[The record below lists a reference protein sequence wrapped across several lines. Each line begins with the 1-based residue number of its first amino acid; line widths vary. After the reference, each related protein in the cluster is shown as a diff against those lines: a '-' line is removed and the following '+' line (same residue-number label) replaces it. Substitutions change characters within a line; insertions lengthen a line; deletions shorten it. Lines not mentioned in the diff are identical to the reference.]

1 MDKQQ
6 PHNNKLVKANS
17 VETAKRSPKK
27 SMDISADDINRIKL
41 IADKAKKMRIAKSM
55 SYEEFAIRAGIN
67 RNSYYRF
74 EKSASTGDNYTVAL
88 LMTVISGLGTT
99 PAEFFKDIQ

>member
-6 PHNNKLVKANS
+6 PLNNKLVKANS

-27 SMDISADDINRIKL
+27 PMDVSADDINRIKL
-41 IADKAKKMRIAKSM
+41 IADKVKKMRIAKKM
-55 SYEEFAIRAGIN
+55 SYEEFALRVGIN

-74 EKSASTGDNYTVAL
+74 EKSADTGDNYTVAL
-88 LMTVISGLGTT
+88 LVTVISGLGTT